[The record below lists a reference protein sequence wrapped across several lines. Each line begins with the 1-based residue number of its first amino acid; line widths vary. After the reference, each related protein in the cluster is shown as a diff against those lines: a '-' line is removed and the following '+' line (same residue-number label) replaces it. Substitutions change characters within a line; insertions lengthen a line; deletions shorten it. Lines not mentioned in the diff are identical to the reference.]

1 MFKLTITDYTYDELG
16 VATVI
21 DEPVGWDGIKIRLKR
36 DKNWHGFFDFFDG
49 DLDSFRFYGDA
60 HQILSAAYLNY
71 GIDAVVT
78 LKIEYNCEEGEDYEH
93 LYTAKFAFDKATFV
107 CGEDCYTNIGLENE
121 NCLMQFR
128 NRYEQKVNLDSRV
141 SADNKACEATAYSFT
156 FGTFVA
162 STKVIKVDN
171 IFGEFNTKS
180 SITIGGTTSNNGTFT
195 IKKTFI
201 DTNGKYTF
209 VVNESVTDEDFESET
224 SFTISVCA
232 YINLLADYGGIGA
245 PTILK
250 PKTIVYEGVVAS
262 DMEYDVDLMTVVD
275 GPASNGIASQNG
287 AIEFNL
293 AKTYVEFNQINSQT
307 AETFPMFGATYPARP
322 TPIYEYEDST
332 ILDCQTEIT
341 LSFYIKAK
349 FTNAM
354 PGSVLNGRWEMYVL
368 KGTDYDT
375 STPVLSYIH
384 TYSKDSVTTYTK
396 TQEFYANNLVVTLL
410 PGEKIWFVSEVH
422 AYVDYGF
429 ISPPYG
435 TSTLHIYPDAFFSI
449 NGKST
454 CKKTIAK
461 SYLINETF
469 SRIAENYTND
479 CLRVYSEYFGRENSL
494 PYSTAENGCGALETL
509 TNGLLIRDVR
519 LTNGE
524 VPSLKLSFKELFEA
538 MKAIHNIGIG
548 IEADSHRVGSSVIR
562 VEPYKHFYQDD
573 VLFTLELPRE
583 IKHKVNDNFVN
594 DIAIGYAKW
603 EAEEVNGL
611 YDLFAKREYKTNVSS
626 SRGKYEAE
634 TKFIAS
640 YNAIEVTRRR
650 FQMNSRDWRYD
661 NDTFIVCVEN
671 KFCVH
676 GSFAGKYIS
685 IAWEIIRL
693 DNIFHIGDEIVI
705 SGSTSN
711 DGTYT
716 LSGVSVT
723 IGIDGDIITTLKVD
737 IAGSLITEGADFCI
751 QNITHPIC
759 ATEEYGLVDGV
770 TAVGVAV
777 PETEYNLRLTP
788 VRNLLRH
795 YPSIRESLVRT
806 TDESLYF
813 TDGSGNITAAT
824 NITDKACV
832 VETDAL
838 LSENE
843 TINEDVFASIND
855 TWAIAQNE
863 TITFEYPLTQTQ
875 FQAVLA
881 NPYGLIGYTCQDG
894 VTQYGWIEDFK
905 FQPRTGMTEFIL
917 KPKIESN

>member
-1 MFKLTITDYTYDELG
+1 MFRFTIIDNTYDPP
-16 VATVI
+16 VNTVI

-36 DKNWHGFFDFFDG
+36 DKDWHGFFNFFDG

-141 SADNKACEATAYSFT
+141 SADNKACEATAYSFR

-232 YINLLADYGGIGA
+232 YINLLADYGGIGCQ
-245 PTILK
+245 TVLK
-250 PKTIVYEGVVAS
+250 SKAINYLGEADYST
-262 DMEYDVDLMTVVD
+262 DYDIDLL
-275 GPASNGIASQNG
+275 PAFSGIAPNG
-287 AIEFNL
+287 SASMMADVEFNL
-293 AKTYVEFNQINSQT
+293 TKTFNEFNTVNNT
-307 AETFPMFGATYPARP
+307 KATVYPVYSGYDARP
-322 TPIYEYEDST
+322 APVYEYDDNNLLQCLAEVT
-332 ILDCQTEIT
+332 V
-341 LSFYIKAK
+341 SFYVKAK
-349 FTNAM
+349 FTNALG
-354 PGSVLNGRWEMYVL
+354 GSITNGVFRLNVI
-368 KGTDYDT
+368 KGTDYD
-375 STPVLSYIH
+375 SAVSITPSYIH
-384 TYSKDSVTTYTK
+384 HYSKGSTDTYIK
-396 TQEFYANNLVVTLL
+396 EQEFYGTDITVTLL
-410 PGEKIWFVSEVH
+410 PGEKIWFTAEFATYIDYPFPSSPVGTVSL
-422 AYVDYGF
+422 F
-429 ISPPYG
+429 IHDG
-435 TSTLHIYPDAFFSI
+435 AFFRI
-449 NGKST
+449 KGKSL
-454 CKKTIAK
+454 CNKSIAK

-469 SRIAENYTND
+469 SRIAESYTND
-479 CLRVYSEYFGRENSL
+479 CLRVYSDYFGRTNAQ
-494 PYSTAENGCGALETL
+494 PYTSDQNGCGALEVL

-573 VLFTLELPRE
+573 VLFALELPRE

-603 EAEEVNGL
+603 EGEEVNGL

-723 IGIDGDIITTLKVD
+723 ITIYGDIITTLKVD

-824 NITDKACV
+824 NITDKDCV

-863 TITFEYPLTQTQ
+863 TITFDYPLTREQ
-875 FQAVLA
+875 FRTLMS
-881 NPYGLIGYTCQDG
+881 NPYGLIAVTCG
-894 VTQYGWIEDFK
+894 TKTMHGWVMNMEYEPVGGLTTF
-905 FQPRTGMTEFIL
+905 EL
-917 KPKIESN
+917 KLKKQN